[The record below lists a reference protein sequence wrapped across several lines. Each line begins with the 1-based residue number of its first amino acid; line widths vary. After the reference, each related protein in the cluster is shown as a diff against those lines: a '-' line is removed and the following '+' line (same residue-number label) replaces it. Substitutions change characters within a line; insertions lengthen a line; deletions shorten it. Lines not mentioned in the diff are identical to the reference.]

1 MATTTN
7 FGWTTPDDSS
17 LVQQGASAIRS
28 LGTSVDT
35 TVATMI
41 PKSIVDAKGDIV
53 AATAADTVARLA
65 AGANDTVLTADST
78 AATGLKWAAAPAA
91 GSMTQIATGDIS
103 SGGGS
108 SLTIS
113 SIPQTYKSLQLQLF
127 NVTGD
132 SSITNMGLQL
142 NGNTNSNYSYT
153 YTLNT
158 STANTSQFSNIDSL
172 YIGRFGGNYTYSM
185 VMDIPLYTQSSMAK
199 YVSWYSSWQ
208 YSTYMYV
215 SMGVGGTTGVTS
227 AVTSITL
234 LSNGISAFTSGSTYI
249 LYGVK

>member
-1 MATTTN
+1 MTVQTTIQHRR
-7 FGWTTPDDSS
+7 D
-17 LVQQGASAIRS
+17 
-28 LGTSVDT
+28 
-35 TVATMI
+35 
-41 PKSIVDAKGDIV
+41 
-53 AATAADTVARLA
+53 TAANWTSTNPTLASGEMGVETDTNKFKI
-65 AGANDTVLTADST
+65 GDGSSTWTALSYQ
-78 AATGLKWAAAPAA
+78 GVGG

-103 SGGGS
+103 SGGGY

-132 SSITNMGLQL
+132 SSVTNMGLQL
-142 NGNTNSNYSYT
+142 NGDTNSDYSYT
-153 YTLNT
+153 YTLNN
-158 STANTSQFSNIDSL
+158 SASNSSQFSNQKSL
-172 YIGRFGGNYTYSM
+172 YIGRFGGNYAQSM

-199 YVSWYSSWQ
+199 YVSWYSNWQ

-234 LSNGISAFTSGSTYI
+234 LSNGISAFTGGTYI

>member
-1 MATTTN
+1 MTKASANATTSN
-7 FGWTTPDDSS
+7 
-17 LVQQGASAIRS
+17 
-28 LGTSVDT
+28 
-35 TVATMI
+35 
-41 PKSIVDAKGDIV
+41 AKGDV
-53 AATAADTVARLA
+53 VVGTGSTTAAALPVGTDGYMLY
-65 AGANDTVLTADST
+65 ADST
-78 AATGLKWAAAPAA
+78 ATTGIKWAAAPAA

-132 SSITNMGLQL
+132 SSVTNMGLQL
-142 NGNTNSNYSYT
+142 NGDTNSDYSYT
-153 YTLNT
+153 YTLNN
-158 STANTSQFSNIDSL
+158 SASNSSQFSNQNSL
-172 YIGRFGGNYTYSM
+172 YIGRFGGNYAQSM

-199 YVSWYSSWQ
+199 YVSWYSNWQ

-234 LSNGISAFTSGSTYI
+234 LSNGISAFTGGTYI